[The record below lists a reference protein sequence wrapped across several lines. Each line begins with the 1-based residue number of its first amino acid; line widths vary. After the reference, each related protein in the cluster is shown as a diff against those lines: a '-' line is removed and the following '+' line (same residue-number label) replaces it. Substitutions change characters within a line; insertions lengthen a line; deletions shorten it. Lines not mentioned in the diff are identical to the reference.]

1 MRWSK
6 TFIPTMKEVPAD
18 AEVPSHQLML
28 RAGLIRQVMAGAY
41 TYLPLGYR
49 ALRKAE
55 AIVREEMDAAGAV
68 ELHMPAISPIEL
80 FERTNRREAFGNVL
94 MNFEVRRA
102 NRTVHLALNPTHEEV
117 VTDLV
122 AKHVSSYRQLPLVLY
137 QIQTKFRNEE
147 RPRFG
152 VLRTSEF
159 LMKDAYSFSTSKEQ
173 LDEVYDRMYAAY
185 CRIFSRCGLE
195 YLPVEAESGP
205 IGGDASHEFM
215 IPTPNGEDSILISDK
230 RNYAANVEKCATG
243 ERTSDLTGDPTGEL
257 EAVETPGLSS
267 IAGLCANWPEGK
279 LKAKNTL
286 KTMLYR
292 VTDADGG
299 DASVRNWVV
308 VVRGDH
314 EVNEAK
320 LSTHIGEDL
329 GQTGLEVAL
338 MTDDQIA
345 ELGGAVG
352 YVGPHVANGLVEK
365 GDTKLVVDPDAV
377 QSQFWVAG
385 ANEADKHVKHFNWG
399 RDCSVPDSQILV
411 RDIRNAMAGD
421 PSPKNDGGVLE
432 VSHGIEVGHVFKLGT
447 KYSEALDATFLDAE
461 EQRHPIIM
469 GCYGIGVNR
478 IIAGLAETCH
488 DENGLIW
495 PLAVAPY
502 EVLVIPL
509 STDDEEVSKVAE
521 SLYDGL
527 TEAGVD
533 VLYDDRKARPGAK
546 FKDADLIG
554 IPLRVVVGG
563 RGLKDGVVEVKWRTA
578 DDAEKV
584 PVAEALET
592 VLGQLAERREAE
604 AANVPA

>member
-6 TFIPTMKEVPAD
+6 TFIPTMKETPAD

-102 NRTVHLALNPTHEEV
+102 NRAVHLALNPTHEEV
-117 VTDLV
+117 VTDLI

-185 CRIFSRCGLE
+185 CRIFARCGLE

-243 ERTSDLTGDPTGEL
+243 ERTHDLSGDPTGDL
-257 EAVETPGLSS
+257 ETVETPGLSS

-279 LKAKNTL
+279 LKPKNTL
-286 KTMLYR
+286 KTLLYR
-292 VTDADGG
+292 ATDAAGEDL
-299 DASVRNWVV
+299 SVRNWIV

-314 EVNEAK
+314 DVNEGK
-320 LSTHIGEDL
+320 LGTHVGEAL
-329 GQTGLEVAL
+329 GQTGANVEL
-338 MTDDQIA
+338 MDDSQV
-345 ELGGAVG
+345 ESLGGSVG
-352 YVGPHVANGLVEK
+352 YVGPHLAKSLVEK
-365 GDTKLVVDPDAV
+365 GDTKLLVDPDAA
-377 QSQFWVAG
+377 QPGFWVAG
-385 ANEADKHVKHFNWG
+385 ANETDKHVKHFNWA
-399 RDCSVPDSQILV
+399 RDCDVADEQLLV
-411 RDIRNAMAGD
+411 RDVRNAAAGD
-421 PSPKNDGGVLE
+421 PSPLEDGGTLE

-447 KYSEALDATFLDAE
+447 KYSEALDATFLDDE

-478 IIAGLAETCH
+478 IIAGLAETRH

-509 STDDEEVSKVAE
+509 SADDEEVTKVAD
-521 SLYDGL
+521 SIYDGL
-527 TEAGVD
+527 TNTGID
-533 VLYDDRKARPGAK
+533 VLYDDRAARPGAK

-554 IPLRVVVGG
+554 IPLRIVVGG
-563 RGLKDGVVEVKWRTA
+563 RGLKDGIVELKWRTA
-578 DDAEKV
+578 AEAEKV
-584 PVAEALET
+584 PVADALET
-592 VLGQLAERREAE
+592 ALKQIDETRAAES
-604 AANVPA
+604 ANVSS